1 MNERINDTPEVA
13 SLSIMMVLG
22 KWSRLL
28 GIVGATAFVAALLFS
43 STWFI
48 KPEYKSIVV
57 MYPVSTSGISKVLLN
72 ESTGPQQDVLEF
84 GQEEQAEQMLQI
96 LNSNVIRDR
105 LIKEFNLV
113 DHYDLQDASGKK
125 MTKLYRKFDS
135 NVKIRRTEN
144 MAIKVTVFDTDPQM
158 AADIANSIPVLYDST
173 KSAMQR
179 ERAMKAFHIVETE
192 YKLLL
197 SEIKVKED
205 SLTSIRRKG
214 VYDYETQ
221 SEMMNQQLAIEIAR
235 GNSRGIH
242 AIEEKL
248 SVLAEYGGTY
258 VSLRDQLEH
267 YKKRL
272 SSVKSLYEQAK
283 VDAFETHPQ
292 TFIVN
297 TAYPAEEKSYPIRW
311 LIVFGAV
318 LSTVVFTIVAILG
331 LESMKRWRS
340 ERIAER
346 RLSINPVTAGKA
358 INQ

>member
-1 MNERINDTPEVA
+1 MNERKNDIPEVA
-13 SLSIMMVLG
+13 SLSIIMVLG
-22 KWSRLL
+22 KWIRVL
-28 GIVGATAFVAALLFS
+28 GIVAATAFVAALLFS

-72 ESTGPQQDVLEF
+72 ESSGPQQDVLEF

-113 DHYDLQDASGKK
+113 DHYELGSVSEKK
-125 MTKLYRKFDS
+125 MTRLYRKFES
-135 NVKIRRTEN
+135 NIKIRRTEN
-144 MAIKVTVFDTDPQM
+144 MAIKVTVFDNDPQM
-158 AADIANSIPVLYDST
+158 AADIANAIPVLFDST

-179 ERAMKAFHIVETE
+179 ERAMKAFRIVEAE
-192 YKLLL
+192 YRLLV
-197 SEIKVKED
+197 SEIKSKED

-235 GNSRGIH
+235 GNSRGIK

-248 SVLAEYGGTY
+248 NLLAEYGGIY

-267 YKKRL
+267 EKKRL
-272 SSVKSLYEQAK
+272 SSIKSLYEQAK
-283 VDAFETHPQ
+283 VDAYETLPQ
-292 TFIVN
+292 TFVVN

-311 LIVFGAV
+311 LIVLGTV
-318 LSTVVFTIVAILG
+318 LSTVLLTIIAILG
-331 LESMKRWRS
+331 LESMKRWRI
-340 ERIAER
+340 ERMAER
-346 RLSINPVTAGKA
+346 RLSINPVPAGKA